1 MKLNRLVVL
10 GSTCLAIGLAGCEK
24 QAETGQEQATSA
36 AMLADWPHID
46 SAVAKD
52 ERIEARVKQ
61 MLAEMSLAQ
70 KIGQMTQAEI
80 KTITPEQVREYYI
93 GSVLNGGGSWPG
105 MNKHAAV
112 KDWLTLAD
120 RYHDASMNVEAKVKI
135 PIIWGID
142 AVHGNSNVYGA
153 TLFPHNVGLG
163 AAHDTELIEKIGV
176 ATAQS
181 TRATGIGWV
190 FAPTLA
196 VAQNTRW
203 GRSYESFSSDPA
215 LVKEYASAYVKGL
228 QGDPGS
234 SPGQARGDGT
244 VVATAKH
251 FIGDG
256 ATDQGKDQGNAIVDK
271 ATMINVHGQ
280 GYYGALAAGVQTV
293 MASYNSWDDVAAKV
307 DYGKMHGAKALL
319 TEALKGKMG
328 FDGFVVSDWNGIGQ
342 VPGCSNASCA
352 KAINA
357 GIDMVM
363 VPDDWKAFIANT
375 TKQVE
380 SGEIPMSRIDDAVAR
395 ILRVKLRAGLFE
407 HKPSA
412 SQYAGKDAA
421 LQHRELARRAVRE
434 SLVLLKNEGG
444 ALPLKRGQRVLVVGK
459 GADSLPNQAGGW
471 SLTWQGTDNGN
482 ADYPNADS
490 IVAGFREALGEG
502 NVTLR
507 DNADGVDASK
517 FDAVVAVIGETPYAE
532 MMGDIVPSDTVAH
545 SRRFPE
551 DLATL
556 QAAAKTGKP
565 VITVFLSGRPLYAND
580 LLNLSGAFV
589 AAWLPGTEGKGIA
602 DVLVAGADGK
612 PTHDFRG
619 RLTFPW
625 PNLACPAPNKPA
637 LFKPGYGLGYA
648 NAGSVAQLPLDKAQA
663 CGDSTTL
670 AIFNLSDMAPFALQS
685 SADGQERAVGG
696 DLNKTTEWP
705 DAKPAL
711 RIGTVQVNTQ
721 QDAKEVTWLRAARF
735 FARNTVARN
744 NLTAMAASGATLQFD
759 VVVKSPAKTPV
770 LLGMGC
776 GKDCSGAIDLGPT
789 LAGFKPGE
797 KHAIKA
803 PLSCFAAKGAD
814 LSAVDVPFSIEA
826 DAPFS
831 AAFTKIRIVSGTAGE
846 ADVLKCP
853 AQQ

>member
-1 MKLNRLVVL
+1 METPVNPIRLTLL
-10 GSTCLAIGLAGCEK
+10 GAGLLACLSCTGQKKAADEPKPDGGAT
-24 QAETGQEQATSA
+24 AET
-36 AMLADWPHID
+36 LKDWPHVD
-46 SAVAKD
+46 SAVARD
-52 ERIEARVKQ
+52 EQLEARIAQ
-61 MLAEMSLAQ
+61 MLSEMSLAQ

-93 GSVLNGGGSWPG
+93 GSVLNGGGSWPA
-105 MNKHAAV
+105 MNKHATV
-112 KDWLTLAD
+112 NDWLTLAD
-120 RYHDASMNVEAKVKI
+120 RYHHASMSVDAKVKI
-135 PIIWGID
+135 PVIWGID

-163 AAHDTELIEKIGV
+163 AAHDAELIEQIGK

-181 TRATGIGWV
+181 TRATGIGWA

-203 GRSYESFSSDPA
+203 GRSYESFSSDPM

-228 QGDPGS
+228 QGDLK
-234 SPGQARGDGT
+234 GDGT

-251 FIGDG
+251 YIGDG
-256 ATDQGKDQGNAIVDK
+256 ATDQGKDQGVALVDK
-271 ATMINVHGQ
+271 ATMVNVHGQ
-280 GYYGALAAGVQTV
+280 GYYAALTAGVQTI

-307 DYGKMHGAKALL
+307 DYGKMHGARALL
-319 TEALKGKMG
+319 TEALKDKMG

-352 KAINA
+352 QAINA

-375 TKQVE
+375 TQQVE
-380 SGEIPMSRIDDAVAR
+380 SGEIPMSRIDDAVTR

-407 HKPSA
+407 HKPSD
-412 SQYAGKDAA
+412 SQYAGKAEA

-444 ALPLKRGQRVLVVGK
+444 ALPLKKGQRVLVVGK

-471 SLTWQGTDNGN
+471 SLTWQGTDNSS
-482 ADYPNADS
+482 ADFPNADS
-490 IVAGFREALGEG
+490 IVAGFREALGAD

-507 DNADGVDASK
+507 DSAEGIDPAQ

-532 MMGDIVPSDTVAH
+532 MMGDIVPSDTVSH

-565 VITVFLSGRPLYAND
+565 VVTVFLSGRPLYAND
-580 LLNLSGAFV
+580 LLNLSSAFV
-589 AAWLPGTEGKGIA
+589 AAWLPGTEGKGVA

-612 PTHDFRG
+612 PAHDFRG

-625 PNLACPAPNKPA
+625 PGQACPAADKPA

-648 NAGSVAQLPLDKAQA
+648 NAGSVAQLPLDEAQA
-663 CGDSTTL
+663 CGQSTTL
-670 AIFNLSDMAPFALQS
+670 AIFNLSDMAPFALQLA
-685 SADGQERAVGG
+685 ADGQQRPVGG

-705 DAKPAL
+705 EARPAL

-721 QDAKEVTWLRAARF
+721 QDAKEVTWLRAARL
-735 FARNTVARN
+735 FARNTVATN

-759 VVVKSPAKTPV
+759 VVVKNAAKTPV
-770 LLGMGC
+770 MLGMGC
-776 GKDCSGAIDLGPT
+776 GKDCGGAIDLSAA
-789 LAGFKPGE
+789 LASFKPGE
-797 KHAIKA
+797 KHTIKA
-803 PLSCFAAKGAD
+803 PLTCFAAKGAD
-814 LSAVDVPFSIEA
+814 LSRVDVPFSVEA
-826 DAPFS
+826 EAPFS
-831 AAFTKIRIVSGTAGE
+831 AAFTRIRIVSGTAGE

-853 AQQ
+853 AQP

>member
-1 MKLNRLVVL
+1 MNPIRVSLL
-10 GSTCLAIGLAGCEK
+10 GAGLLACLSC
-24 QAETGQEQATSA
+24 TGQKGAADQSKPEVGAAATEA
-36 AMLADWPHID
+36 LKDWPHID
-46 SAVAKD
+46 SAVARD
-52 ERIEARVKQ
+52 EQLEARIKQ

-70 KIGQMTQAEI
+70 KIGQMTQVEI
-80 KTITPEQVREYYI
+80 NTITPEQVREYYI

-112 KDWLTLAD
+112 KDWLALAD
-120 RYHDASMNVEAKVKI
+120 RYHDASMNVDAKVKI

-163 AAHDTELIEKIGV
+163 AAHDAELIGKIGE

-228 QGDPGS
+228 QGDLH
-234 SPGQARGDGT
+234 GDGT

-307 DYGKMHGAKALL
+307 DYGKMHGARALL
-319 TEALKGKMG
+319 TEALKDKMG

-375 TKQVE
+375 TRQVE
-380 SGEIPMSRIDDAVAR
+380 SGEIPMSRIDDAVTR

-407 HKPSA
+407 HKPSD

-421 LQHRELARRAVRE
+421 LQHRDLARRAVRE

-471 SLTWQGTDNGN
+471 SLTWQGTDNAN

-490 IVAGFREALGEG
+490 IVAGFREALGAD
-502 NVTLR
+502 NVTLL
-507 DNADGVDASK
+507 ASAEGADASQ

-551 DLATL
+551 DLAIL

-580 LLNLSGAFV
+580 LLNLSNAFV
-589 AAWLPGTEGKGIA
+589 AAWLPGTEGKGVA

-612 PTHDFRG
+612 PAHDFRG

-663 CGDSTTL
+663 CGD
-670 AIFNLSDMAPFALQS
+670 A
-685 SADGQERAVGG
+685 
-696 DLNKTTEWP
+696 
-705 DAKPAL
+705 
-711 RIGTVQVNTQ
+711 
-721 QDAKEVTWLRAARF
+721 
-735 FARNTVARN
+735 
-744 NLTAMAASGATLQFD
+744 
-759 VVVKSPAKTPV
+759 
-770 LLGMGC
+770 
-776 GKDCSGAIDLGPT
+776 
-789 LAGFKPGE
+789 
-797 KHAIKA
+797 
-803 PLSCFAAKGAD
+803 
-814 LSAVDVPFSIEA
+814 
-826 DAPFS
+826 
-831 AAFTKIRIVSGTAGE
+831 
-846 ADVLKCP
+846 
-853 AQQ
+853 